1 MPPLS
6 FSSQSGGAAAALQK
20 RDPLAKGH
28 RLSVHWSL
36 RH

>member
-20 RDPLAKGH
+20 SAWFYVTPTL
-28 RLSVHWSL
+28 LSVQRRS
-36 RH
+36 R